1 MTRSATSRSAR
12 SAGLSLLQV
21 LRQERLPVVCAA
33 LIALV
38 FRLMLLGA
46 GPALALSGQAQASE
60 AASPLPLILCNPLSV
75 ASAEEV
81 AGHPLPV
88 APAGAHDPGHCL
100 CASGCLHGIGFSA
113 VADQPVHGLT
123 RPERST
129 LAPLPLASSSR
140 LSNALLGS
148 RAIRGPPS
156 V

>member
-1 MTRSATSRSAR
+1 MTRSATYRSAR

-60 AASPLPLILCNPLSV
+60 ASPLPLILCNPLSV

-81 AGHPLPV
+81 TGQPVPV

-100 CASGCLHGIGFSA
+100 CASGCLHGTGFSA

-129 LAPLPLASSSR
+129 LAPLPLASSPR
-140 LSNALLGS
+140 RSNALLGS